1 MVTEQRLLIF
11 GSDKRGTIY
20 GMFHISELMGVSPW
34 VTFADVVP
42 ERKDEVYM
50 IEADTFYS
58 KEPSV
63 KYRGF
68 LSMMSGRHLETGH
81 FLILVVSQ
89 PKCTI

>member
-1 MVTEQRLLIF
+1 MQMDVSSIRGKERVLFVVTEQRLLIF

-50 IEADTFYS
+50 IEADTFIQ
-58 KEPSV
+58 
-63 KYRGF
+63 RNH
-68 LSMMSGRHLETGH
+68 LSNTGD
-81 FLILVVSQ
+81 FYQ
-89 PKCTI
+89 